1 MPGHCRV
8 ARHVWSGIWRGSA
21 GRRSLWRSWATLRAI
36 AQHKQMVYGWVT
48 ACQDDRSDGVIR
60 NFADKEAERLF
71 ATGQARRLPQGVWIR
86 ALVRLHQLHFAK
98 RVEDLRSPPSNR
110 LEALTGN
117 RAGQWRDRIN
127 RRWRLC
133 FKFGGGN
140 AFDVEIA
147 ED

>member
-60 NFADKEAERLF
+60 NFADTEAERLF
-71 ATGQARRLPQGVWIR
+71 ATGQARRMPQAIWIR
-86 ALVRLHQLHFAK
+86 ALVRLDQLHFAT
-98 RVEDLRSPPSNR
+98 RAEEFRSPPSH
-110 LEALTGN
+110 LIPPLTCK
-117 RAGQWRDRIN
+117 RAGQWSTTNTRITT
-127 RRWRLC
+127 LC
-133 FKFGGGN
+133 
-140 AFDVEIA
+140 
-147 ED
+147 